1 MAREIDLE
9 QWRSELVDAFHWG
22 EQERA
27 RTLVATLRAAQPRGV
42 QSVLEQMIQSPD
54 GKVRQAAAF
63 GLGELGGSTSA
74 RRLEQQLLVEESR
87 EDPDASS
94 VVQVITQT
102 LSQLKSASARA
113 TLVRRLNRLAA
124 GAPEASDVDDL
135 TYALWRKRHPGLIP
149 AVRGALER
157 LAPPASEG
165 LRALLRLLE
174 SSPEELRVWIEDE
187 SVPVERKT
195 KVLTVLDEEVP
206 EELVPLLPSFIFLAR
221 SIIEMA
227 SLRKGQER
235 RFCDRLFTLL
245 LLHRE
250 RLLPALTSEAR
261 ADLREVARRMV
272 AAPETVRIIKAA
284 TLLEYVGQREDAD
297 LLVEHK
303 PQDEVLGRVYAEAVE
318 VLRKVPQA

>member
-1 MAREIDLE
+1 
-9 QWRSELVDAFHWG
+9 
-22 EQERA
+22 
-27 RTLVATLRAAQPRGV
+27 
-42 QSVLEQMIQSPD
+42 MIQSPD